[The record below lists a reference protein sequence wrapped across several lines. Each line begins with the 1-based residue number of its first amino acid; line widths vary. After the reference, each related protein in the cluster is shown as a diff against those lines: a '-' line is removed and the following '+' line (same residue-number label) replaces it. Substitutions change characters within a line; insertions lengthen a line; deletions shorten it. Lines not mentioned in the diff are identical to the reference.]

1 MLTGTHVEVL
11 SLLERKGFVRLALQ
25 HGRDLVPVYGFGENR
40 AFKQCVQLHCA
51 NCRRPSAA
59 SAAAAIADAW
69 VCEHQGMV
77 YQLTA
82 RHGVGCVQVHML

>member
-51 NCRRPSAA
+51 DCRRPSAA
-59 SAAAAIADAW
+59 SAAAAIADILPWLLLILLLLIAATY
-69 VCEHQGMV
+69 C
-77 YQLTA
+77 
-82 RHGVGCVQVHML
+82 

>member
-40 AFKQCVQLHCA
+40 AFKQCVLLLLQLLLLMRGCA
-51 NCRRPSAA
+51 RTK
-59 SAAAAIADAW
+59 W
-69 VCEHQGMV
+69 MV